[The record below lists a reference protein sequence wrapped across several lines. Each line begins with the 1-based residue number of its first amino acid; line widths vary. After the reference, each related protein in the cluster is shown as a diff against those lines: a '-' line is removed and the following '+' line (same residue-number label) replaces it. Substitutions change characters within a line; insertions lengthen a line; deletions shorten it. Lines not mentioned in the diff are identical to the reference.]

1 MMMPKSDDGKNG
13 PKNLVSKAQERPCLY
28 YEVGEAGLWLSDQ
41 DSDQGPHTDCAALRC
56 LASPGMAATAS
67 GSDSWP
73 ARQAQ
78 HLPAPGL
85 PLPASTR
92 PPTLISSS
100 SGVFHSFSCLHGP
113 QDQHLCIEVAL
124 RSCVV
129 ALDAVAAL
137 NPFAVYALVSLSDAQ
152 RVPPSAPGV
161 KGLPSSGA
169 VSLFFRAHAVVQTRD
184 GHCAILPA
192 RRATDHRTHLP
203 SEPDRLPPFCCP
215 RAANV
220 GLRS

>member
-1 MMMPKSDDGKNG
+1 MSKSEDGKNG

-85 PLPASTR
+85 PVPASTR

-100 SGVFHSFSCLHGP
+100 SGVFHSVSCLHGP
-113 QDQHLCIEVAL
+113 QDQHLCIGVAL

-137 NPFAVYALVSLSDAQ
+137 NPFAVYTVRA
-152 RVPPSAPGV
+152 RVFVRCTTGSSVCARCERSAVLRG
-161 KGLPSSGA
+161 S
-169 VSLFFRAHAVVQTRD
+169 VSLFSCACRRPNPGRTLCDFACKTRD
-184 GHCAILPA
+184 
-192 RRATDHRTHLP
+192 
-203 SEPDRLPPFCCP
+203 
-215 RAANV
+215 
-220 GLRS
+220 